1 MEYDQNSS
9 LLRATEVAK
18 ILNVSRAMAYQLMQ
32 RGEIRTVR
40 IGAARRV
47 RREDLYQFI
56 QENLSS
62 TVSDIFMKPKA
73 AGPTQFSV

>member
-1 MEYDQNSS
+1 MEHDLNST
-9 LLRATEVAK
+9 LLRATEVAR

-47 RREDLYQFI
+47 RREDLNRYI
-56 QENLSS
+56 ETNLS
-62 TVSDIFMKPKA
+62 PL
-73 AGPTQFSV
+73 AGDNLFGSNIPHPARFDV

>member
-1 MEYDQNSS
+1 MNDINSS
-9 LLRATEVAK
+9 LLRATEVAR

-47 RREDLYQFI
+47 RREDLFQYI
-56 QENLSS
+56 EENLTS
-62 TVSDIFMKPKA
+62 TKKFTFIRANATHPAHSD
-73 AGPTQFSV
+73 V

>member
-1 MEYDQNSS
+1 MEYNPDST
-9 LLRATEVAK
+9 LLRATEVAR

-47 RREDLYQFI
+47 RREDLYVYI
-56 QENLSS
+56 QENLS
-62 TVSDIFMKPKA
+62 PA
-73 AGPTQFSV
+73 ANVNLTGTTTSRPIRFDV